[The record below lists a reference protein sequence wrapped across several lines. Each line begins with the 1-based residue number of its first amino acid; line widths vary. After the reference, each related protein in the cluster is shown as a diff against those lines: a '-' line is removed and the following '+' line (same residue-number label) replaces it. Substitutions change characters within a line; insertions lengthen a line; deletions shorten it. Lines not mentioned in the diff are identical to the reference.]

1 MSAVSNAVSGLAK
14 RPLKW
19 SIVLSIFLIVA
30 GVVAIIIPP
39 AASIAVTV
47 FTGWVLVFS
56 GVVHLFYAW
65 HTRDTGGIVW
75 ELLLGVL
82 YIATGVYLLW
92 NPVLGIAALTLA
104 LAVYLFVEAVLEFIL
119 SYHLRHSRGW
129 GWLLFDGVITVLLSG
144 IIWMT
149 WPIGSVWVLGTIVGI
164 SMFFSGITRLMI
176 SLTARKLIAGT
187 V

>member
-1 MSAVSNAVSGLAK
+1 MSAPSNAIPGLAK
-14 RPLKW
+14 RSLKW
-19 SIVLSIFLIVA
+19 SIVLSIVLIAA
-30 GVVAIIIPP
+30 GMVAILIPP

-75 ELLLGVL
+75 EVLLGVL
-82 YIATGVYLLW
+82 YIATGVFLLW

-104 LAVYLFVEAVLEFIL
+104 LATYLCVEAVLEFVL
-119 SYHLRHSRGW
+119 SYRLRHLKGW
-129 GWLLFDGVITVLLSG
+129 GWLLFDGVITMLLSG

-149 WPIGSVWVLGTIVGI
+149 WPIASVWVLGTIVGI